1 MTLKNAHLCIA
12 GIPIREGIK
21 LETVNDTFNVL
32 FEFGAEWASEKNAN
46 FAEVW
51 DGPIMV
57 ANLIRTGEE
66 WVINDIESG
75 YDFPNAPEGFETVD
89 DFVGYLHAE
98 LNA

>member
-1 MTLKNAHLCIA
+1 MN
-12 GIPIREGIK
+12 GI
-21 LETVNDTFNVL
+21 VSDTFTIQ

-51 DGPIMV
+51 DGPVMV

-66 WVINDIESG
+66 WIVNDIESG
-75 YDFPNAPEGFETVD
+75 YDFHNTPESFATVD
-89 DFVGYLHAE
+89 DFVGYLHEE

>member
-1 MTLKNAHLCIA
+1 MH
-12 GIPIREGIK
+12 
-21 LETVNDTFNVL
+21 TVSDTFTVQ
-32 FEFGAEWASEKNAN
+32 FEFGADWATESNSN

-51 DGPIMV
+51 DGPVMV
-57 ANLIRTGEE
+57 ANLIRTADE

-75 YDFPNAPEGFETVD
+75 YDFHNAPESFATVD